1 MAQALINAQ
10 HQVNLATLPAFSN
23 SVKEDQY
30 TAAQW
35 LQKVLLHRQAAAW
48 DDAQIITH
56 FRNALRE
63 KVINWFDSLPAL
75 NVSQHVWQEIQTRF
89 EIDYKAKATATSIVA
104 KLPEVKQAADESVND
119 YFSRATQILWELKS
133 NIDPALIEI
142 PDVVLP
148 QADAAIWT
156 GVNVDI
162 RNRVINHVR
171 AHASARSCE
180 QYNAI
185 ILTAGFK
192 PSIKTKIMGA
202 NLTVLADIKDLAL
215 KTETLEL
222 EKRGKTNTPN
232 LMVNP
237 VEENDDVDAL
247 YQGQRS
253 RGSYRGGFRGG
264 SGPPRGGRGG
274 YNGGDRS
281 SFRRDQK
288 PDQYSKPKGDA
299 NNTQNKPQNQQAAAP
314 YKGGNNNNRNND
326 GRGSNSSESSRT
338 GKWCANCRKITHN
351 TAQCW
356 GNKKKTVNDVNDEEE
371 EQPQDQEERPQCDT
385 VHSFFKSKN

>member
-56 FRNALRE
+56 FRNALRD

-133 NIDPALIEI
+133 NIDPALIVI
-142 PDVVLP
+142 QDVVLP
-148 QADAAIWT
+148 QDEADVWN
-156 GVNVDI
+156 GVNIQI
-162 RNRVINHVR
+162 RNRIINHVR
-171 AHASARSCE
+171 AQASARSCE

-215 KTETLEL
+215 KTEPLEI
-222 EKRGKTNTPN
+222 EKRGKPHTPN

-247 YQGQRS
+247 YQGQKF
-253 RGSYRGGFRGG
+253 RGGFRGG
-264 SGPPRGGRGG
+264 SRGGSGPSRGGRGG
-274 YNGGDRS
+274 YNGGDRGG
-281 SFRRDQK
+281 FKRDQK
-288 PDQYSKPKGDA
+288 PDYSKNRD
-299 NNTQNKPQNQQAAAP
+299 NTQTKPQNQQATAP
-314 YKGGNNNNRNND
+314 YKGGNNNNQNND
-326 GRGSNSSESSRT
+326 GRGSSSSGQQSRS
-338 GKWCANCRKITHN
+338 GKWCANCRKTTHN

-371 EQPQDQEERPQCDT
+371 EQDQDQEEKPQCDT

>member
-1 MAQALINAQ
+1 
-10 HQVNLATLPAFSN
+10 LPAFSN

-48 DDAQIITH
+48 NDEQIITH
-56 FRNALRE
+56 FRNALKD

-148 QADAAIWT
+148 ADEAAIWT
-156 GVNVDI
+156 AIHANI
-162 RNRVINHVR
+162 RNAVVNHVR

-202 NLTVLADIKDLAL
+202 NLHVLADIKDLAL
-215 KTETLEL
+215 KTETLEI
-222 EKRGKTNTPN
+222 EKRGKTNASN

-253 RGSYRGGFRGG
+253 RGSYRGGYRGG
-264 SGPPRGGRGG
+264 SGPPRGNCGG

-281 SFRRDQK
+281 SYRKDQK
-288 PDQYSKPKGDA
+288 PDQYSKNRGDSS
-299 NNTQNKPQNQQAAAP
+299 NNTQNKPQNGQATAP
-314 YKGGNNNNRNND
+314 YKGGNNSNQNND
-326 GRGSNSSESSRT
+326 GRKSNSSGQQNRME
-338 GKWCANCRKITHN
+338 KWCANCRKSTHN

-356 GNKKKTVNDVNDEEE
+356 GNKKKTVNCVNNEEE
-371 EQPQDQEERPQCDT
+371 EQPQDQEDKPQCDT
-385 VHSFFKSKN
+385 IHSFFKAKN